1 MVPPLALSTREENDM
16 GKSKWLAVAIAA
28 SLGTSAVHADTGSR
42 GKMYITPFAGYNHLR
57 IDRGRVFNEQDTL
70 RFDSLQWGVAVGYE
84 TPFGLLVEVG
94 RSDALHADIFDEH
107 GDYQLQQTFGA
118 IGWQIDFADGWHL
131 APRVGRGKWELS
143 SDHRVLLDN
152 AGVRHYEVDGW
163 DNFWEVGL
171 MRQVN
176 PTFSL
181 GVNFK
186 DVDQEFGHSRTG
198 EFRVR
203 FAF

>member
-1 MVPPLALSTREENDM
+1 M

-28 SLGTSAVHADTGSR
+28 SLVVSAAQADTENR

-57 IDRGRVFNEQDTL
+57 IDSGRVFDEADTI
-70 RFDSLQWGVAVGYE
+70 RFDSLQWGATVGYKA
-84 TPFGLLVEVG
+84 PFGLVVEVG
-94 RSDALHADIFDEH
+94 RSDAIHADIFDEH
-107 GDYQLQQTFGA
+107 GDYRLTQTFGA
-118 IGWQIDFADGWHL
+118 VGWQVDFADGWHIT
-131 APRVGRGKWELS
+131 PRVGRGRWELA
-143 SDHRVLLDN
+143 SDHRVLLDG
-152 AGVRHYEVDGW
+152 AGARHYEVNGW

-171 MRQVN
+171 MRQLNETV
-176 PTFSL
+176 SL

-198 EFRVR
+198 EFMVR

>member
-1 MVPPLALSTREENDM
+1 M

-28 SLGTSAVHADTGSR
+28 SLGVSAAHADTENR

-57 IDRGRVFNEQDTL
+57 IDSGRVFDEPETI
-70 RFDSLQWGVAVGYE
+70 RFDSLQWGVTVGYKA
-84 TPFGLLVEVG
+84 PFGLVVEAG
-94 RSDALHADIFDEH
+94 RSDAIHADLFDEH
-107 GDYQLQQTFGA
+107 GDYQLTQTFGA
-118 IGWQIDFADGWHL
+118 VGWQVDFADGWHIT
-131 APRVGRGKWELS
+131 PRVGRGRWELA
-143 SDHRVLLDN
+143 SDHRVLLDS
-152 AGVRHYEVDGW
+152 AGARHYEVNGW

-171 MRQVN
+171 MRQLNETV
-176 PTFSL
+176 SL

-198 EFRVR
+198 EFMVR